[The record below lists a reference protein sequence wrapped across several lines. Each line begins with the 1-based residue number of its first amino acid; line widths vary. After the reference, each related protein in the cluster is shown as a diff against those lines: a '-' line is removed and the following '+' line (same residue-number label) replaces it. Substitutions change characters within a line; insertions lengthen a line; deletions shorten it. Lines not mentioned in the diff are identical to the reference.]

1 MCESTPSTAA
11 DAGTLHVAVA
21 AIVNPQR
28 QVLLSLRPDHL
39 HQGGLW
45 EFPGGKL
52 EPGESVRQALQREIA
67 EELGLQIGAARPLIR
82 VRHRYAD
89 RQVLLD
95 VWRVDAFSGRAQGC
109 EGQRIEWVPV
119 EALAARS
126 FPAAN
131 GPIIQ
136 ALQLPSTYL
145 ITPDPCSDPGPGRDH
160 ELFLQRLQAA
170 LATGVELVQL
180 RAPHLDP
187 PAYAALARS
196 VITLGHQYKAR
207 VLLNAGAELVEQL
220 GADGLHLNSQRLA
233 HAVERP
239 LTSQFTVIASCH
251 SQEQLRQAGRLGVDG
266 AVLSPVRPTA
276 SHPGAPPLGW
286 TRFAEWVDTCP
297 FPVYALGG
305 MGAGD
310 VTVAQAHGG
319 QGIAAIRG
327 LWPGAR

>member
-1 MCESTPSTAA
+1 
-11 DAGTLHVAVA
+11 LHVAVA
-21 AIVNPQR
+21 AIINPQR

-52 EPGESVRQALQREIA
+52 EPGESVRQALQREIV
-67 EELGLQIGAARPLIR
+67 EELGLRIDAARPLIR

-95 VWRVDAFSGRAQGC
+95 VWRVDEFSGRAQGC

-119 EALAARS
+119 EALAERS

-131 GPIIQ
+131 GPIIR
-136 ALQLPSTYL
+136 ALQLPSAYL
-145 ITPDPCSDPGPGRDH
+145 ITPDPDHYSDPGPGREH
-160 ELFLQRLQAA
+160 ESFLQRLQVA
-170 LATGVELVQL
+170 LAAGVELVQL
-180 RAPHLDP
+180 RAPRLDP

-196 VITLGHQYKAR
+196 VITLGHQYGAR

-233 HAVERP
+233 QAVQRP
-239 LTSQFTVIASCH
+239 LTSRFTVIASCH

-266 AVLSPVRPTA
+266 AVLSPVQSTA

-286 TRFAEWVDTCP
+286 TRFAEWVDACS

-305 MGAGD
+305 MSADD